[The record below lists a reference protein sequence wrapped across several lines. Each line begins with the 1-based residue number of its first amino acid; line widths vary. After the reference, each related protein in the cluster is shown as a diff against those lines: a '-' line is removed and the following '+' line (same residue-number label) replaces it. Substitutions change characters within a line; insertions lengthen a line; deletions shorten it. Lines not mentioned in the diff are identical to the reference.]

1 MISIFSI
8 GVDILEVV
16 VPKAPSP
23 PLTLEVTSLPRPVQS
38 RLQTRGA
45 PRVNWVRTS
54 KIRKEDEEGPS
65 SCGLTPSPTCPER
78 VLLGGHM
85 PGRQFRVQGR
95 RPDKDR
101 AEAENPRFRPAFPRD
116 PCPRP
121 SPRQG
126 RCRHSNCPIRGTGAC
141 STIFGGSKSGARSA
155 VQSGCVPRKTA
166 QSESPWGGITWRTVQ
181 SECGESQFY
190 PIRAR
195 GPEHCPI
202 RAGGRARSQPM

>member
-8 GVDILEVV
+8 GADILEVV

-45 PRVNWVRTS
+45 PRGNWVRTS
-54 KIRKEDEEGPS
+54 KTRKEDEEGPS
-65 SCGLTPSPTCPER
+65 NCGLTPSPTCLER
-78 VLLGGHM
+78 VPLGGHI

-141 STIFGGSKSGARSA
+141 STILRGSKSGARSA
-155 VQSGCVPRKTA
+155 VQSGCVPRKTT

-181 SECGESQFY
+181 SECRESQFY
-190 PIRAR
+190 PTRAQ
-195 GPEHCPI
+195 GPEHRPI
-202 RAGGRARSQPM
+202 RAWGRARSQSM